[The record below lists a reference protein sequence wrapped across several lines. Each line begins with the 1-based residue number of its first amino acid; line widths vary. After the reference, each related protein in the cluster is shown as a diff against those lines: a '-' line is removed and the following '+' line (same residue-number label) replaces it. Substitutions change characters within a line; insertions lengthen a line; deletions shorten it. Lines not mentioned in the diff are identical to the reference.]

1 VFEVTMMPI
10 STLIFVAAPVL
21 FFLELLFS
29 QLIIRPD
36 PCHLGSFGAM
46 HDGVCAW
53 ISQAW
58 EGLRVC
64 WDIIALAVS
73 RIGLLVFGTRELDVE
88 LLMVE
93 GEGNQHGGN
102 VPLALT
108 VGGETS
114 QASQPPPPC
123 DVSVHYMDCAA
134 ILIVNLA

>member
-1 VFEVTMMPI
+1 
-10 STLIFVAAPVL
+10 
-21 FFLELLFS
+21 
-29 QLIIRPD
+29 
-36 PCHLGSFGAM
+36 M

-58 EGLRVC
+58 EGLWVC
-64 WDIIALAVS
+64 WDIIVLAVS
-73 RIGLLVFGTRELDVE
+73 RIGLLVFGTRELGAE

-114 QASQPPPPC
+114 QASQPPPY
-123 DVSVHYMDCAA
+123 DVSVHYMECAA